1 MKRII
6 KILILSFLIFSFP
19 FTAYAR
25 TDYTEKIYSMA
36 EDYSITK
43 ENISDF
49 NIVTVIDY
57 IKENRRDK
65 FQEPIKVC
73 INLCGIIIISAV
85 CSAVKFDGINENI
98 ISCICT
104 LFVFLRLIE
113 PVNAVVTSSCES
125 LIEVKNYMTAFLP
138 IYGGVTAASGY
149 AGTSAITTGFFL
161 QGLVFFAN
169 LCVNYIIPSLKLF
182 FIMIVANGLSS
193 YVKLNTVCE
202 FYLKTVKTALKLI
215 VSVICVGLS
224 LQTAVSSGA
233 DALAVKAGKAI
244 AGTAIP
250 VIGSALQDAVSSVY
264 GAMNSIKSFAGAVGI
279 ISVLCIFL
287 PSILSLS
294 AYWLCTYFA
303 YAISGMFGGG
313 PSVCIKGFV
322 SVIELMLSVII
333 LFLIMF
339 IFSVTIMITLT
350 NGV

>member
-1 MKRII
+1 MKRTI
-6 KILILSFLIFSFP
+6 KILMLSFLIFSLP
-19 FTAYAR
+19 STVYAR
-25 TDYTEKIYSMA
+25 TNYADEIYSMA

-43 ENISDF
+43 EDVSNF
-49 NIVTVIDY
+49 TLTTVIDY

-65 FQEPIKVC
+65 FQRPIKIC

-85 CSAVKFDGINENI
+85 CSAVKINGLNENI

-113 PVNAVVTSSCES
+113 PINTIVTSSCES

-138 IYGGVTAASGY
+138 IYAGVTAASGY
-149 AGTSAITTGFFL
+149 AGTSAVATGFFL

-169 LCVNYIIPSLKLF
+169 VCVDYIIPSLKLF
-182 FIMIVANGLSS
+182 FVMIVANGLS
-193 YVKLNTVCE
+193 YYIKFNTVCE
-202 FYLKTVKTALKLI
+202 FYLKAIKTALKLI
-215 VSVICVGLS
+215 VSIICVGLS

-233 DALAVKAGKAI
+233 DALAIKAGKAI

-279 ISVLCIFL
+279 ISVIYIFL
-287 PSILSLS
+287 PSIISLS

-322 SVIELMLSVII
+322 DVIELMLSVII

-339 IFSVTIMITLT
+339 IFSVSIMITLT